1 MKDSGIEW
9 IGEIPK
15 DWKTGKTIY
24 ALSMPITDGPHE
36 TPELY
41 DEGIPFV
48 SAEAVSCGNGH
59 IDFNHIRGYISQEF
73 YDECCKKYIPK
84 INDVYMI
91 KSGAT
96 TGKVAKV
103 ETDEKFT
110 IWSPLAVFRVDDL
123 KYFYE
128 YLYFFIQSDGY
139 QKQIENK
146 WTYGTQ
152 QNIGMRALEKLFLCF
167 PPLIEQKRIACF
179 LDEKCVKIDAI
190 IEKQQEIINK
200 LEEYKLSVITE
211 TVTKGLN
218 PNVEMKDSGVEWI
231 GYIPND
237 WEVGKT
243 LYALEMSITDG
254 PHETPELFD
263 DGIPFVSAE
272 AVSCGNGSID
282 FNHVRGF
289 ISKEYYEECCKKY
302 IPKMNDVYMI
312 KSGATTGKVA
322 IVDTDKTFT
331 IWSPLAVFRCDGEKM
346 HYLYLYYFL
355 QSDAYQK
362 QVQDKWTFG
371 TQQNIGMRTLEKLF
385 ICFPSVKEQVLI
397 AKHLDT
403 RCKIVE
409 KKIETEEKIIEKLN
423 EYKKS
428 LIYEVVTG
436 KREV

>member
-15 DWKTGKTIY
+15 EWKIGKTLY

-59 IDFNHIRGYISQEF
+59 IDFDHIRGYISQEF
-73 YDECCKKYIPK
+73 YDECCKKYIPE

-152 QNIGMRALEKLFLCF
+152 QNIGMRTLEKLFLCF
-167 PPLIEQKRIACF
+167 PPLEEQKRIAYF
-179 LDEKCVKIDAI
+179 LDGKCAKIDAI
-190 IEKQQEIINK
+190 IEKQQEIIEK
-200 LEEYKLSVITE
+200 LKEYRLSVITE
-211 TVTKGLN
+211 AVTKGLN
-218 PNVEMKDSGVEWI
+218 PDVEMKDSEVEWI
-231 GYIPND
+231 GKIPAHWSLVKAKYYVDITNGSDPKEEGDIPVYGSGEKSFKTCGESKEGPCVLLGRKGATLHIPHYIEGLYWNVDTAFDVKPKDGIVLKYYYYLANCFDYKQYISQTTLPGMTQTNYNNMIIPVPYIQEQND
-237 WEVGKT
+237 IVNWLDNKIGQINSLIEK
-243 LYALEMSITDG
+243 ITDL
-254 PHETPELFD
+254 T
-263 DGIPFVSAE
+263 
-272 AVSCGNGSID
+272 
-282 FNHVRGF
+282 
-289 ISKEYYEECCKKY
+289 
-302 IPKMNDVYMI
+302 
-312 KSGATTGKVA
+312 
-322 IVDTDKTFT
+322 
-331 IWSPLAVFRCDGEKM
+331 
-346 HYLYLYYFL
+346 
-355 QSDAYQK
+355 
-362 QVQDKWTFG
+362 
-371 TQQNIGMRTLEKLF
+371 
-385 ICFPSVKEQVLI
+385 
-397 AKHLDT
+397 
-403 RCKIVE
+403 E
-409 KKIETEEKIIEKLN
+409 KKIS
-423 EYKKS
+423 YKKS